1 MVYIQIIYL
10 KVYLK
15 YEIINNF
22 QVIVF
27 FRINKKIKY
36 GMKIICELFYIIIYK
51 NFIFKKL

>member
-1 MVYIQIIYL
+1 MVYIQI
-10 KVYLK
+10 VYLK

-51 NFIFKKL
+51 IFIFKKL